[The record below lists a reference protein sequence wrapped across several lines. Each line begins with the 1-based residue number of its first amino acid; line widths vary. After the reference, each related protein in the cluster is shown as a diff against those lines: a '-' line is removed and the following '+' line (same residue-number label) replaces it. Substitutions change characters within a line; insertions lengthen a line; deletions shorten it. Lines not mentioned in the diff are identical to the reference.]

1 MPLNR
6 YRVFAKIAE
15 TGNMRRAAQEMMYTQ
30 QAISRIVKCMEED
43 YGFPLFIRERD
54 GVRLTPQAEKLL
66 PTIQALMVDE
76 DKLMAEINNIQ
87 AEECQFKGVHVGA
100 CGSIVMS
107 ALNKTLE
114 LLNETNPEISVGV
127 LMNANDEETIKGL
140 KAGELDCAVMIEG
153 CHEDMDFEPLYTDEF
168 SAVIPADHPLANK
181 SLVSLE
187 ELNKYSNVITPD
199 NPYYDEIM
207 GNHEHNTVVVDEEI
221 MMLPFISNGD
231 TVGIM
236 TGSFD
241 KGLYHNIV
249 IKPLKEHRHRVLG
262 VATKPGVKLTESS
275 QTFIETLKKVVL
287 D

>member
-15 TGNMRRAAQEMMYTQ
+15 TGNMRRAAQELMYTQ

-54 GVRLTPQAEKLL
+54 GVRLTQQAEKLL
-66 PTIQALMVDE
+66 PTIQDLIVDE
-76 DKLMAEINNIQ
+76 DRLMSEINNIQ
-87 AEECQFKGVHVGA
+87 VEEGQIKGVHVGA

-107 ALNKTLE
+107 VLNRTLE

-127 LMNANDEETIKGL
+127 LLNANDEETIKGL
-140 KAGELDCAVMIEG
+140 KSGELDCAVMIEG
-153 CHEDMDFEPLYTDEF
+153 CHEDMDFEPLYNDEF
-168 SAVIPADHPLANK
+168 SAVLPADHPLADQEI
-181 SLVSLE
+181 VSLE
-187 ELNKYSNVITPD
+187 ELNRYPNVITPD

-231 TVGIM
+231 AVGIM

-241 KGLYHNIV
+241 KNMYRNIV
-249 IKPLKEHRHRVLG
+249 IKPLEGHRHRVIG
-262 VATKPGVKLTESS
+262 VATKPGVKPTESS
-275 QTFIETLKKVVL
+275 LTFIETLKKVVL
-287 D
+287 S